1 MEKERLLYKY
11 YLFLMVVLCTWI
23 STVSAPPTPIRLLF
37 LIALIGPTFN
47 NNQFV
52 VPVLLC
58 FTSVAS
64 YGFSCSYMPTEL
76 YYYLFIVMSLFLLNI
91 KKSSRTQ
98 KPPIILVIFCIYVI
112 FLDCVAGVRL
122 ENIDYTL
129 LIIILSFFFV
139 SLDGHEKEMYFLSFV
154 MVSIVLCIFYFTYGQ
169 SNIEISED
177 GRVEWV
183 DSNYMGNVC
192 GMGVVLA
199 YNAII
204 NNYFSDKKKYSRICL
219 IAVIAG
225 VIMLILNASRGA
237 FLSMSVAIVVVTMFA
252 KIPLKR
258 KVLVS
263 AVVIIGV
270 ISLYHYGVFEVL
282 EERIASDDGTGNA
295 RTLIWAAKL
304 DAFLELPLYQ
314 QFVGLG
320 YRGGFELAIPGGYG
334 FHNDYLAFIVDYGYI
349 GFTLFMSLLL
359 YPINIVRRQSSSKP
373 IVISMI
379 LFLLTC
385 SATLEPFSAGRLA
398 YWYFYMVIVLFA
410 RWSINNPEYIV
421 SRE

>member
-1 MEKERLLYKY
+1 
-11 YLFLMVVLCTWI
+11 
-23 STVSAPPTPIRLLF
+23 
-37 LIALIGPTFN
+37 
-47 NNQFV
+47 
-52 VPVLLC
+52 
-58 FTSVAS
+58 
-64 YGFSCSYMPTEL
+64 
-76 YYYLFIVMSLFLLNI
+76 
-91 KKSSRTQ
+91 
-98 KPPIILVIFCIYVI
+98 
-112 FLDCVAGVRL
+112 
-122 ENIDYTL
+122 
-129 LIIILSFFFV
+129 
-139 SLDGHEKEMYFLSFV
+139 
-154 MVSIVLCIFYFTYGQ
+154 
-169 SNIEISED
+169 
-177 GRVEWV
+177 
-183 DSNYMGNVC
+183 MGNVC